1 MSNTGLAHWASS
13 FLLIQN
19 VWVPLKHS
27 CLEYGNIFV
36 VAFTVAVIWEDQM
49 SYFIGVKI
57 NIGPYVKWI
66 KKKSENLDLIEHEL
80 YDLKSL
86 QPTLS
91 LKIPK
96 GQLECI
102 NQSMTYNTTTKST
115 NNDQ

>member
-1 MSNTGLAHWASS
+1 
-13 FLLIQN
+13 
-19 VWVPLKHS
+19 LKHS

-96 GQLECI
+96 GHKSKYDIQYN
-102 NQSMTYNTTTKST
+102 NQKYKQWSIKHHTEN
-115 NNDQ
+115 